1 MTPTP
6 NSSHEFTQLNRLTAD
21 GTAQNIEGLSL
32 LFPEVIT
39 ETLDENGRPTK
50 AVNFEALQQLLSD
63 HLVDPGKERYELT
76 WPGKQQARFTAHQPI
91 AKTLRPNRSESVDF
105 DTTQNL
111 FIEGDNLDALKIL
124 RNSYLGKVKLIYI
137 DPPYNTGN
145 DFVYK
150 DNFGST
156 RTDYL
161 ITAEEADEEGN
172 RLVSNTS
179 SNGKFHSIWL
189 SMIYSRILIAKQLL
203 ADDGV
208 LAISIDDKELINLAK
223 ICEEIFDKNEIKII
237 AIKMSELSGVKM
249 KSVNLGGTIPKL
261 KEYLVFIKRGGI
273 RDVPFDKIPKQ
284 NRDTEYNYFID
295 GVTEDEVSNLKNLL
309 KSNEASQID
318 KAKKIVEKFSFV
330 SVVKKMK
337 ELDILEETHKDKFW
351 FENAWRI
358 IQFVSVTPSLFE
370 KVKKESVKHNGATAF
385 ILSANSGINYIF
397 RTGFSSS
404 SKKPRCQIIFADDNL
419 ETHPGDLWT
428 DIRTTG
434 IDAEGGVSFKNGK
447 KPLKL
452 MRRIIKTVPDDSII
466 VDFFAGSSST
476 AHSIMLQ
483 NSIDGGSRR
492 FIMVQLPEELKQPE
506 TLDNG
511 TVVTT
516 IADLSRERIRRAA
529 AQIRESTGLTAN
541 SLDLGFRALTVDDT
555 NFANNFAAADK
566 LTQDDLLGQLSSVKT
581 GRTGEDLL
589 FQTLLSLGLPLDVD
603 IKTREIAGTEVYSVA
618 GGSLLACFEPALN
631 EALVTALAE
640 HARDYAKDELI
651 PVDHLV
657 LLDSAFETDASR
669 INAGQI
675 FKQLSPE
682 TSLRVI

>member
-6 NSSHEFTQLNRLTAD
+6 KNSTNFTAIDRLTAD
-21 GTAQNIEGLSL
+21 GTAQNIEGLAL

-150 DNFGST
+150 DDFGST

-161 ITAEEADEEGN
+161 ITAEESDEEGN
-172 RLVSNTS
+172 RLVSNTT
-179 SNGKFHSIWL
+179 SNGRFHSDWL
-189 SMIYSRILIAKQLL
+189 SMMYSRLVLSRQLL
-203 ADDGV
+203 RSDGV
-208 LAISIDDKELINLAK
+208 IAVSIDDDELPRLRQLLDEVFGEKNFYACVTWQKKYSPANDAKRFSDVHDYVVFYAASDDFKRNLFPRTAENNK
-223 ICEEIFDKNEIKII
+223 PYKYDDNDGRGVYRTDNLSVRTYSEANDFPIQNPTTGVVYRPPSGRCW
-237 AIKMSELSGVKM
+237 MSSQ
-249 KSVNLGGTIPKL
+249 
-261 KEYLVFIKRGGI
+261 
-273 RDVPFDKIPKQ
+273 DKIQ
-284 NRDTEYNYFID
+284 SLID
-295 GVTEDEVSNLKNLL
+295 ESRIFWGTNGDGAPQLKRYLSEV
-309 KSNEASQID
+309 Q
-318 KAKKIVEKFSFV
+318 
-330 SVVKKMK
+330 
-337 ELDILEETHKDKFW
+337 
-351 FENAWRI
+351 
-358 IQFVSVTPSLFE
+358 Q
-370 KVKKESVKHNGATAF
+370 G
-385 ILSANSGINYIF
+385 
-397 RTGFSSS
+397 
-404 SKKPRCQIIFADDNL
+404 
-419 ETHPGDLWT
+419 
-428 DIRTTG
+428 
-434 IDAEGGVSFKNGK
+434 
-447 KPLKL
+447 
-452 MRRIIKTVPDDSII
+452 TVPITLWDYNFAGHTDQARKEIRALFGTTAVFDTPKPTKLLQRILQVATSADQNDI
-466 VDFFAGSSST
+466 VLDFFAGSATT
-476 AHSIMLQ
+476 ANAVLKQ
-483 NSIDGGSRR
+483 NAEDQGNRR
-492 FIMVQLPEELKQPE
+492 FIMVQLDEEHRVPEYK
-506 TLDNG
+506 
-511 TVVTT
+511 T
-516 IADLSRERIRRAA
+516 IAKVSRERVRLAA
-529 AQIRESTGLTAN
+529 ILIRENTGLTAD

-555 NFANNFAAADK
+555 NFANNFAAADA

-603 IKTREIAGTEVYSVA
+603 LKTLKIAGAEVYSVA
-618 GGSLLACFEPALN
+618 GGSLLACFEPDLN
-631 EALVTALAE
+631 DALVKALAE
-640 HARDYAKDELI
+640 YARDYAKDELI
-651 PVDHLV
+651 PVDYLV

-675 FKQLSPE
+675 FNQLSPE

>member
-6 NSSHEFTQLNRLTAD
+6 KNSTNFTAIDRLTAD
-21 GTAQNIEGLSL
+21 GTAQNIEGLAL

-150 DNFGST
+150 DDFGST

-161 ITAEEADEEGN
+161 ITAEESDEEGN
-172 RLVSNTS
+172 RLVSNTT
-179 SNGKFHSIWL
+179 SNGRFHSDWL
-189 SMIYSRILIAKQLL
+189 SMMYSRLVLSRQLL
-203 ADDGV
+203 RSDGV
-208 LAISIDDKELINLAK
+208 IAVSIDDDELPRLRQLLDEVFGEKNFYACVTWQKKYSPANDAKRFSDVHDYVVFYAVSDDFKRNLFPRTAENNK
-223 ICEEIFDKNEIKII
+223 PYKYDDNDGRGVYRTDNLSVRTYSEANDFPIQNPTTGVVYRPPSGRCW
-237 AIKMSELSGVKM
+237 MSSQ
-249 KSVNLGGTIPKL
+249 
-261 KEYLVFIKRGGI
+261 
-273 RDVPFDKIPKQ
+273 DKIQ
-284 NRDTEYNYFID
+284 SLID
-295 GVTEDEVSNLKNLL
+295 ESRIFWGTNGDGAPQLKRYLSEV
-309 KSNEASQID
+309 Q
-318 KAKKIVEKFSFV
+318 
-330 SVVKKMK
+330 
-337 ELDILEETHKDKFW
+337 
-351 FENAWRI
+351 
-358 IQFVSVTPSLFE
+358 Q
-370 KVKKESVKHNGATAF
+370 G
-385 ILSANSGINYIF
+385 
-397 RTGFSSS
+397 
-404 SKKPRCQIIFADDNL
+404 
-419 ETHPGDLWT
+419 
-428 DIRTTG
+428 
-434 IDAEGGVSFKNGK
+434 
-447 KPLKL
+447 
-452 MRRIIKTVPDDSII
+452 TVPITLWDYNFAGHTDQARKEIRALFGTTAVFDTPKPTKLLQRILQVATSADQNDI
-466 VDFFAGSSST
+466 VLDFFAGSATT
-476 AHSIMLQ
+476 ANAVLKQ
-483 NSIDGGSRR
+483 NAEDQGNRR
-492 FIMVQLPEELKQPE
+492 FIMVQLDEEHRVPEYK
-506 TLDNG
+506 
-511 TVVTT
+511 T
-516 IADLSRERIRRAA
+516 IAKVSRERVRLAA
-529 AQIRESTGLTAN
+529 ILIRENTGLTAD

-555 NFANNFAAADK
+555 NFANNFAAADA

-603 IKTREIAGTEVYSVA
+603 LKTLKIAGAEVYSVA
-618 GGSLLACFEPALN
+618 GGSLLACFEPDLN
-631 EALVTALAE
+631 DALVKALAE
-640 HARDYAKDELI
+640 YARDYAKDELI
-651 PVDHLV
+651 PVDYLV

-675 FKQLSPE
+675 FNQLSPE